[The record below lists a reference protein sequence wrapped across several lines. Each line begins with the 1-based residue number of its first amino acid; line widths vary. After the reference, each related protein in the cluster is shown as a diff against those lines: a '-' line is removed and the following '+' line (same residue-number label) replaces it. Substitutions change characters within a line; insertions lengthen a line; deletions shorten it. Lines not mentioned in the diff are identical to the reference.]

1 MALAQNTAVI
11 LLDEPTTYLDVN
23 HQLQLMRQA
32 QELAAQGKTVAMV
45 LHDLSHAMTVAE
57 HVVLMERGQVAA
69 QGTPEE
75 VYASGRMDAVFGVR
89 LRRVRVEETWRYYC
103 EEA

>member
-1 MALAQNTAVI
+1 
-11 LLDEPTTYLDVN
+11 
-23 HQLQLMRQA
+23 
-32 QELAAQGKTVAMV
+32 
-45 LHDLSHAMTVAE
+45 MTVAE